1 MVNQSR
7 PHLLRDLNANSAISL
22 QNQNIYQECVTSILL
37 NAMDPIYKELLGAK
51 RKPSHRRSGCA
62 VTQFDAVGAK
72 EKHQGRSGS
81 LLRGWHYS

>member
-7 PHLLRDLNANSAISL
+7 PHLLRDLTAKSATL
-22 QNQNIYQECVTSILL
+22 LQNIYQECVTSILL